1 MTTTTSTTNQTETL
15 TLDGITYNVVA
26 SNTPESL
33 EAQNLHRV
41 AQDLRQK
48 GAIRQLFLQRPKGRK
63 IFLALQGIKGNY
75 STVTVMG
82 V

>member
-1 MTTTTSTTNQTETL
+1 MTTTNTTNQTETL

-33 EAQNLHRV
+33 EVQNLHNAARH
-41 AQDLRQK
+41 LREQNI
-48 GAIRQLFLQRPKGRK
+48 ARQLFLQRPKGRK